1 MSMGMIGLTKTFFD
15 ERLGISVNY
24 TMPLT
29 GCKGMEMRSY
39 TSGRDFRSESVNVIP
54 MQNLNISIS
63 WSFGKQ
69 GNIRV
74 KSARKTI
81 QNDDQLNAESTTESL
96 GTSLMGGGS
105 GMGMGM

>member
-1 MSMGMIGLTKTFFD
+1 
-15 ERLGISVNY
+15 
-24 TMPLT
+24 
-29 GCKGMEMRSY
+29 MRSY